1 MKKNIYIFSNG
12 QLKRKQNTLF
22 FENSDGQKK
31 FIPVEDTS
39 EILLFGEV
47 DINKKLLDF
56 LSQKQIILH
65 FFNYYQYYIGSFYP
79 REHYNSGYMI
89 IKQVEIYNNTADRLF
104 LAKRF
109 VKGAIHNI
117 LKVLKYYHDRGVD
130 LEDRTDKITE
140 LWEKAEQSKN
150 IEELMGYEG
159 NTREVYYNSFD
170 RIIKNPDFRFIERT
184 KRPPLNYLNSMIS
197 FINTLVYTTV
207 LSMIYQTHLDPRI
220 GFLHTSNSR
229 KFSLNLDIAE
239 VFKPLLVDRL
249 IFSLINKREIT
260 GNSFDNKVQG
270 IVFKENAVKKV
281 IERFDER
288 LKTTVMHKELNREVT
303 YKRLILME
311 CYKIEKH
318 LMGEKDY
325 EPFFMWW

>member
-22 FENSDGQKK
+22 FENSEGQKK

-140 LWEKAEQSKN
+140 LWEKADQSKN

-249 IFSLINKREIT
+249 IFSLINKSEIT

>member
-22 FENSDGQKK
+22 FENSSGEKK

-39 EILLFGEV
+39 EILVFGEV

-56 LSQKQIILH
+56 VSQKQIIMH
-65 FFNYYQYYIGSFYP
+65 FFNYYHYYVGSFYP

-89 IKQVEIYNNTADRLF
+89 VKQVEIYQNNDQRLF
-104 LAKRF
+104 LAKQF
-109 VKGAIHNI
+109 VQGAIQNI
-117 LKVLKYYHDRGVD
+117 LKILKYYNDREVK
-130 LEDRTDKITE
+130 LEDRMNKIQV
-140 LWEKAEQSKN
+140 LAEKAKHVETVK
-150 IEELMGYEG
+150 ELMGYEG
-159 NTREVYYNSFD
+159 NAREVYYNSFD
-170 RIIKNPDFRFIERT
+170 RIIKNPDFTFGARS

-197 FINTLVYTTV
+197 FLNTLVYTTV

-220 GFLHTSNSR
+220 GYLHTSNFR

-249 IFSLINKREIT
+249 IFSLVNKGEIKK
-260 GNSFDNKVQG
+260 NSFDNNVGG
-270 IVFKENAVKKV
+270 IVLKEKAVKKV

-288 LKTTVMHKELNREVT
+288 LKTTVKHKDLNREVS

-311 CYKIEKH
+311 CYKVEKH

-325 EPFFMWW
+325 APFYMWW

>member
-1 MKKNIYIFSNG
+1 
-12 QLKRKQNTLF
+12 
-22 FENSDGQKK
+22 
-31 FIPVEDTS
+31 
-39 EILLFGEV
+39 
-47 DINKKLLDF
+47 
-56 LSQKQIILH
+56 
-65 FFNYYQYYIGSFYP
+65 
-79 REHYNSGYMI
+79 
-89 IKQVEIYNNTADRLF
+89 
-104 LAKRF
+104 
-109 VKGAIHNI
+109 
-117 LKVLKYYHDRGVD
+117 
-130 LEDRTDKITE
+130 
-140 LWEKAEQSKN
+140 
-150 IEELMGYEG
+150 
-159 NTREVYYNSFD
+159 
-170 RIIKNPDFRFIERT
+170 
-184 KRPPLNYLNSMIS
+184 
-197 FINTLVYTTV
+197 
-207 LSMIYQTHLDPRI
+207 MIYQTHLDPRI

-249 IFSLINKREIT
+249 IFSLINKSEIT

>member
-1 MKKNIYIFSNG
+1 M
-12 QLKRKQNTLF
+12 
-22 FENSDGQKK
+22 NSDLNQNKSLKIITKFNASSQGKK
-31 FIPVEDTS
+31 E
-39 EILLFGEV
+39 
-47 DINKKLLDF
+47 
-56 LSQKQIILH
+56 
-65 FFNYYQYYIGSFYP
+65 
-79 REHYNSGYMI
+79 
-89 IKQVEIYNNTADRLF
+89 DRLF

-117 LKVLKYYHDRGVD
+117 LKILKYYHDRGVD
-130 LEDRTDKITE
+130 LADRTNKITE
-140 LWEKAEQSKN
+140 LWEKANQSRT

-249 IFSLINKREIT
+249 IFSLINKGEIT

-270 IVFKENAVKKV
+270 IVFKEKAVKKV

-318 LMGEKDY
+318 LMGEKEY
-325 EPFFMWW
+325 EPLRKCWERRSPKSQIFFEHFML

>member
-140 LWEKAEQSKN
+140 LWEKADQSKN

>member
-1 MKKNIYIFSNG
+1 MKKNIYIFSSG

-22 FENSDGQKK
+22 FENKEGQKK
-31 FIPVEDTS
+31 YIPVEDTW
-39 EILLFGEV
+39 EILIFGEV

-65 FFNYYQYYIGSFYP
+65 FFNYYGYYVGSFYP

-89 IKQVEIYNNTADRLF
+89 VKQVEFYQNKSQRLL
-104 LAKRF
+104 LAKGF
-109 VKGAIHNI
+109 VSGAIHNI
-117 LKVLKYYHDRGVD
+117 LKILKYYNDREVD
-130 LEDRTDKITE
+130 LEERMLKVKE
-140 LWEKAEQSKN
+140 LAEKADKAKN
-150 IEELMGYEG
+150 VKELMGFEG
-159 NTREVYYNSFD
+159 NVREVYYNCFD
-170 RIIKNPDFRFIERT
+170 KIIKNPDFTFESRS

-197 FINTLVYTTV
+197 FLNTLVYTTV

-220 GFLHTSNSR
+220 GFLHTSNFR

-249 IFSLINKREIT
+249 IFSLVNKGEIKKT
-260 GNSFDNKVQG
+260 SFDNKVGG
-270 IVFKENAVKKV
+270 IVFKEKDVKKV

-288 LKTTVMHKELNREVT
+288 LKTTVKHKDLNRDVT

-311 CYKIEKH
+311 CYKLEKH
-318 LMGEKDY
+318 LIGEKPY
-325 EPFFMWW
+325 EPFLMWW

>member
-1 MKKNIYIFSNG
+1 MKKNIYIFSSG

-22 FENSDGQKK
+22 FENSKGEKK
-31 FIPVEDTS
+31 YVPVEDTS
-39 EILLFGEV
+39 EILVFGEV

-65 FFNYYQYYIGSFYP
+65 FFNYYEYYVGSFYP
-79 REHYNSGYMI
+79 REHYNSGYMTV
-89 IKQVEIYNNTADRLF
+89 KQVEFYLNDDHRLT

-109 VKGAIHNI
+109 VYGAVHNM
-117 LKVLKYYHDRGVD
+117 LKVLKYYNDREVP
-130 LEDRTDKITE
+130 LEERMDKMEELSEKITHSRTV
-140 LWEKAEQSKN
+140 K
-150 IEELMGYEG
+150 ELMGYEG
-159 NTREVYYNSFD
+159 NVREVYYNSFD
-170 RIIKNPDFRFIERT
+170 QIIKNPDFRFQVRT

-197 FINTLVYTTV
+197 FLNTLVYTTV

-239 VFKPLLVDRL
+239 VFKPLMVDRL
-249 IFSLINKREIT
+249 IFSLLNKGEIKKS
-260 GNSFDNKVQG
+260 SFDHNVGG
-270 IVFKENAVKKV
+270 IVFKEKAMKKV

-288 LKTTVMHKELNREVT
+288 LKTTVMHNVLNREVS

-318 LMGEKDY
+318 LMEEKDY
-325 EPFFMWW
+325 EPLIMWW

>member
-89 IKQVEIYNNTADRLF
+89 IKQVEIYNNTEDRLF

-140 LWEKAEQSKN
+140 LWEKADQSKN

>member
-89 IKQVEIYNNTADRLF
+89 IKQVEIYNNTEDRLF

-140 LWEKAEQSKN
+140 LWEKADQSKN

-249 IFSLINKREIT
+249 IFSLINKSEIT

>member
-22 FENSDGQKK
+22 FENSEGQKK

-249 IFSLINKREIT
+249 IFSLINKSEIT